1 MRVLKLIKMKYFA
14 FLKNKKRVQSLN
26 SAPSKNFLSELKLSA
41 TAAVFV
47 TTIAAGAALAV
58 KDIGV

>member
-1 MRVLKLIKMKYFA
+1 MQMKYFA

>member
-1 MRVLKLIKMKYFA
+1 MRALKLIKMKYFA
-14 FLKNKKRVQSLN
+14 FLNNKKIVQSLN